1 VVEMTLRG
9 WDAVVADVAGATHA
23 QPDAAE
29 VAEATEAA
37 DAQPPPAT

>member
-1 VVEMTLRG
+1 
-9 WDAVVADVAGATHA
+9 VADVTGATHA

-29 VAEATEAA
+29 AAEAA